1 MSLDNTPSLVPSFL
15 AGNVYLEKVA
25 RILEEKGRATISRA
39 VAEVAPQVSKSR
51 NNGGE
56 GLQPHQ
62 EEALEKLKSS
72 GGLILH
78 HSTGSGKTKTF
89 LTAIK
94 RAMDADK
101 QKRGL
106 VVAPAS
112 LVMNIDKELEKHK
125 IKLDRNRLDVFS
137 YEKATRMADELG
149 KNKYSIA
156 VADEAQKL
164 RNPGTQRVKALADL
178 MRGAD
183 QRLLA
188 TATAQYN
195 QPGDLAPLI
204 NIAADDDLMPEDKKG
219 FENRYLKKVLKPR
232 TMLQV
237 IMRKAPEES
246 IELKNRDE
254 MKEIFDEYVHHYD
267 AKEDPAAQDKFPT
280 KTEEVIEAPMD
291 AEQKRAYLYMEGK
304 MPWWLKMKIRHNMP
318 MDKQE
323 KAQLNS
329 FSSGVRQVSTGYRHY
344 SQDSSSVAYT
354 PKIEMAAANLEKRM
368 RETKD
373 FRGLVYSGFLDAGVH
388 EYSRKLKERGIP
400 HATFTGSL
408 TAEQKD
414 ALVKDYN
421 TGKNP
426 ILIVSKSGAEGLDLK
441 GTRLTQVLEPF
452 FNPSLTE
459 QVIGRGARYE
469 SHSHLPKED
478 RNMHIEYYRT
488 VHQKPLLGKAP
499 MSIDSYLAEH
509 SDDKQQIFDK
519 VKKLMAENDS

>member
-1 MSLDNTPSLVPSFL
+1 MAFENESFPAPSFL
-15 AGNVYLEKVA
+15 VTGNVYLEKA
-25 RILEEKGRATISRA
+25 AKILEEKAKATVQRVA
-39 VAEVAPQVSKSR
+39 AEVAPEVVRK
-51 NNGGE
+51 GKEKGD

-62 EEALEKLKSS
+62 EAALKKLKSS
-72 GGLILH
+72 KGLILQ
-78 HSTGSGKTKTF
+78 HSTGSGKSRTF
-89 LTAIK
+89 LTAVQRQMEAYKDK
-94 RAMDADK
+94 RA
-101 QKRGL
+101 L
-106 VVAPAS
+106 IVAPAS

-125 IKLDRNRLDVFS
+125 IKLDRNRLDVYS

-156 VADEAQKL
+156 VADEAQRL
-164 RNPGTQRVKALADL
+164 RNPGTQRVKALSDL
-178 MRGAD
+178 FRSAD

-195 QPGDLAPLI
+195 QPSDLASLI
-204 NIAADDDLMPEDKKG
+204 NIAADDDLMPEDKKA
-219 FENRYLKKVLKPR
+219 FENKYLKKVQKNR

-237 IMRKAPEES
+237 LMRKAPEES
-246 IELKNRDE
+246 IELKNKDQ

-267 AKEDPAAQDKFPT
+267 AKEDPAAQDKFPE
-280 KTEEVIEAPMD
+280 KTEEIIEAPMD
-291 AEQKRAYLYMEGK
+291 AEQRKAYSYMEGK
-304 MPWWLKMKIRHNMP
+304 MPWWLKMKVRHNMP
-318 MDKQE
+318 LDKQE
-323 KAQLNS
+323 KSQLNS

-344 SQDSSSVAYT
+344 SQDPSSVAYT
-354 PKIEMAAANLEKRM
+354 PKIEMAVANLEKKM
-368 RETKD
+368 RETKE

-388 EYSRKLKERGIP
+388 EYSRKLKEKGIN
-400 HATFTGSL
+400 HATFTGAL

-414 ALVKDYN
+414 ALVQDYN

-426 ILIVSKSGAEGLDLK
+426 VLIVSKSGAEGLDLK

-469 SHSHLPKED
+469 SHSHLPRED

-488 VHQKPLLGKAP
+488 THPKNLLSRTP
-499 MSIDSYLAEH
+499 TSIDTYLAEH

-519 VKKLMAENDS
+519 VKKLMSEND

>member
-1 MSLDNTPSLVPSFL
+1 MACDSKSFSAPSFL
-15 AGNVYLEKVA
+15 GNVYLTKVA
-25 RILEEKGRATISRA
+25 AILAEKGKATVSRVA
-39 VAEVAPQVSKSR
+39 AEVAPEVAKR
-51 NNGGE
+51 KNTKDE

-62 EEALEKLKSS
+62 EEALKRLESS

-94 RAMDADK
+94 RSMEADK
-101 QKRGL
+101 QKRAL

-112 LVMNIDKELEKHK
+112 LVMNIDKELEKHQ
-125 IKLDRNRLDVFS
+125 IKLDRNRLDVYS

-156 VADEAQKL
+156 VADEAQRL
-164 RNPGTQRVKALADL
+164 RNPGTQRVKALSDL
-178 MRGAD
+178 MRRAD
-183 QRLLA
+183 RRLLA

-204 NIAADDDLMPEDKKG
+204 NIAADDDLMPEDKKA
-219 FENRYLKKVLKPR
+219 FENRYLKKVLKSR

-237 IMRKAPEES
+237 LMRKAPEES
-246 IELKNRDE
+246 IELKNKDE
-254 MKEIFDEYVHHYD
+254 MKDIFDEYVHHYD
-267 AKEDPAAQDKFPT
+267 AKDDPAAKDKFPE
-280 KTEEVIEAPMD
+280 KTEEIIEAPMD
-291 AEQKRAYLYMEGK
+291 SEQRKAYSYMEGK

-318 MDKQE
+318 LDKQE
-323 KAQLNS
+323 KSQLNS

-344 SQDSSSVAYT
+344 HQDSNSVSYT
-354 PKIEMAAANLEKRM
+354 PKIEMATANLEKKM

-373 FRGLVYSGFLDAGVH
+373 FRGLVYSGFLDAGVN
-388 EYSRKLKERGIP
+388 EYSRKLKEKGIN
-400 HATFTGSL
+400 HATFTGAL

-421 TGKNP
+421 SGKNP
-426 ILIVSKSGAEGLDLK
+426 VLIVSKSGAEGLDLK

-478 RNMHIEYYRT
+478 RNMHVEYYRT
-488 VHQKPLLGKAP
+488 VHPKQLLGRAP

-519 VKKLMAENDS
+519 VKDLMAEND